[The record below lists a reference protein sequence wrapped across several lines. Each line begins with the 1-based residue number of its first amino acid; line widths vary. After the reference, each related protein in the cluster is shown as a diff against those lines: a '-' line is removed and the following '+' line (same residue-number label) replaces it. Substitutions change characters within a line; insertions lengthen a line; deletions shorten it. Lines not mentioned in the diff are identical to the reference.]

1 MAELPGIKGRCR
13 NHDRISLIMRSTVVA
28 LTFAA
33 SLLTAAPSA
42 LPQARTPAAPA
53 GKLDIRLL
61 VTAEPEKVFRPTKGP
76 DGKFATAEPVKV
88 APRGQLVAAVV
99 FFKDCKP
106 DAAGNCNLDLDLH
119 GVDPRGST
127 FQKRTAAPLWVNQKA
142 PHPGFVQLGSSY
154 MKIQTEL
161 SDPPGVYRVVAVAHD
176 RNSGTDVRAE
186 ASFEVR

>member
-1 MAELPGIKGRCR
+1 
-13 NHDRISLIMRSTVVA
+13 MRSTLLA

-33 SLLTAAPSA
+33 SLLAATSA
-42 LPQARTPAAPA
+42 LPQARNPSAPA

-76 DGKFATAEPVKV
+76 DGKFATAEPVTV
-88 APRGQLVAAVV
+88 APRGKLIAAVV

-106 DAAGNCNLDLDLH
+106 DAAGNCNVDLDLH

-127 FQKRTAAPLWVNQKA
+127 FQKRTGAPLWRNQKA
-142 PHPGFVQLGSSY
+142 PHPGVVQLGASY

-161 SDPPGVYRVVAVAHD
+161 SDPPGTYRVVAVAHD
-176 RNSGTDVRAE
+176 RNSGIDTRAE